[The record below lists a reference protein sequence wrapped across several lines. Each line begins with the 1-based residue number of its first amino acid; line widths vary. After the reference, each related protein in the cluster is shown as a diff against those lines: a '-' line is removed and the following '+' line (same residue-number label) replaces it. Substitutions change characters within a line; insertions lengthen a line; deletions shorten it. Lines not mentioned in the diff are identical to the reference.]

1 MRRSAHC
8 FQSPLKPHPDG
19 ATHEGGSILFA
30 TTLLLSL
37 PPLLPQAA
45 PWKGLSNNLAETTEI
60 HTHILRRDSKKN
72 ENLPGFT
79 WETGR
84 KNVVERSLITTR

>member
-1 MRRSAHC
+1 VESHISEYSLHAIPYPE
-8 FQSPLKPHPDG
+8 QKNS
-19 ATHEGGSILFA
+19 SILFA

-37 PPLLPQAA
+37 PPLLPQAV

-60 HTHILRRDSKKN
+60 HTHILRRHSKKN
-72 ENLPGFT
+72 KNLPGFT
-79 WETGR
+79 GESGR